1 MDSTAKLRQ
10 LSLAVFAAGLATAFA
25 PPHAAAQT
33 TAKDVAAKTA
43 EAWNTLKAYTVDKK
57 NDAQAYGRKLVSDT
71 NQEIKALEREA
82 AKASGEVKAEYQRE
96 IKVVKAKSTK
106 AVKQLDAMGKA
117 SGEAWDGAKDG
128 FADAYRD
135 LRESFSKA
143 KAKIK
148 S

>member
-10 LSLAVFAAGLATAFA
+10 LGLAVFAAGLATAFA
-25 PPHAAAQT
+25 PPHAGAQT
-33 TAKDVAAKTA
+33 TAKDVSAKTG
-43 EAWNTLKAYTVDKK
+43 EAWDTLKAYTVDKK

-82 AKASGEVKAEYQRE
+82 GKASGEVKAEYQRE
-96 IKVVKAKSTK
+96 VKVVKAKSTK

-117 SGEAWDGAKDG
+117 SGEAWGEAKDG

-135 LRESFSKA
+135 LREAYSKA

-148 S
+148 N